1 MEMLNS
7 VLRAVVSACLYPFR
21 GFHPLVG
28 LTVVS
33 LVTAV
38 AALLVFKV
46 SSNQSGLAAIKRQI
60 HASLFEIRLF
70 NDDLLAIL
78 RAQFDLLRHNLKYIG
93 YSLVPMLWMIVPFF
107 LLFAQLQFHYGY
119 APVEPGEPVLVEAR
133 LAEGWEGD
141 TPVEDVDGFTK
152 PLASLQAPE
161 GVRVETP
168 TLWAPEIREL
178 SWRVVVDQPG
188 EHEVAVELGGQRYTK
203 RLDAGEELAGKGLIS
218 PIRPDHNLLEQLLYP
233 AEPPLPDGPIESIT
247 VSYPASEFFGVQAPW
262 MWAVVWLVLMTVF
275 AVLLRNKLGVS
286 I

>member
-1 MEMLNS
+1 MEMVNS

-21 GFHPLVG
+21 GFPPLVG

-38 AALLVFKV
+38 AALLVFKAT
-46 SSNQSGLAAIKRQI
+46 SNQDGLAAIKRQI

-70 NDDLLAIL
+70 NDDLRAIL
-78 RAQFDLLRHNLKYIG
+78 RAQFDLLKHNAKYVG

-119 APVEPGEPVLVEAR
+119 APVEPGKPVLVEAH
-133 LAEGWEGD
+133 LADGWESG

-152 PLASLQAPE
+152 PVASLSASD

-178 SWRVVVDQPG
+178 SWRVVAEQPG
-188 EHEVAVELGGQRYTK
+188 EHEVTVEVGGQSYTK
-203 RLDAGEELAGKGLIS
+203 RLVAGAEEAGQGQIS

-233 AEPPLPDGPIESIT
+233 AEPPLAAGPIESIT
-247 VSYPASEFFGVQAPW
+247 VSYPATKFFGVQAPW
-262 MWAVVWLVLMTVF
+262 MWAIVWLGLMTIF
-275 AVLLRNKLGVS
+275 AVLLRNRLGVS